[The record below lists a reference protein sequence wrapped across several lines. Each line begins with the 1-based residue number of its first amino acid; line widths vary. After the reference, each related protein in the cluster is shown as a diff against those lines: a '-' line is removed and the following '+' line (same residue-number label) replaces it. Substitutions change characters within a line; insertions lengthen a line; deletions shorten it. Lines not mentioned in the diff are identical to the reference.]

1 MTGIMG
7 AMPVLAESRTV
18 FVGRERELRLLRDHA
33 RRSHTEASGTVL
45 VSGDAGV
52 GKSRLV
58 GEFVSALPQ
67 GTVFVGGCLQLGVDG
82 LSYAPFTAVLRQLLR
97 ERGRAAF
104 EAAAPG
110 GTGEFARL
118 LPELGEV
125 PVLRPENRGILF
137 EQVLRL
143 FTQAAEDGGVTVVLE
158 DLHWADGAT
167 RDLLVFLVRNLDL
180 PGVQLVA
187 TYRSDDLHRTHPLRR
202 LLPELRR
209 APGVEP
215 LELAPFSREE
225 AGAQAAAI
233 RGADLTSHELDQLY
247 RRTEGVPLFVESL
260 ASAVGDP
267 SVGGHDVP
275 DQFRDLLLEPL
286 HRFDDTA
293 LSVLRVASV
302 GAVSGSI
309 EHEMLYHAAGLPE
322 RELETA
328 LHTLV
333 DANTLRADRTGYRF
347 RHALLRDA
355 VHGDLL
361 PGAHARLHMRFAQLI
376 DEYPDSVPF
385 DRRAA
390 EQAHHYNAAQELPSA
405 LQAAWWA
412 AVRAGD
418 TLAYG
423 EELDMLERVLALWDR
438 VPDARERV
446 QGRTWAEVASLAAGA
461 AVEAGRARRA
471 LELAD
476 EALAALPEDGGDD
489 HTLTVRAGLLRRRG
503 LARAADSCGSGITDL
518 VKALE
523 LHPPHMPG
531 YGLLLSILARESMV
545 HRADRRHTPEQE
557 RLRELERSGRSA
569 RALAEE
575 AIALA
580 DPAEQSGMCAAADAR
595 ITLGGLHMDAGDL
608 EGGRPLIEA
617 AIRYAAEVRD
627 PSLEAR
633 GAGNL
638 GHFLRELG
646 HHEEGLAVLEES
658 LARHEAMGWAAV
670 HKTFNHQNRAEIHF
684 ELGNLVK
691 ARGILETVLRSHP
704 SSKHRFY
711 VDAVLARTA
720 AAQGDPEAA
729 RRTMRVSGRADALA
743 SHRMNIVQL
752 SLLALLE
759 ADLVAGDV
767 DDALVL
773 AERTL
778 ERLVL
783 ESAHG
788 YTWPMAEAMAEAAR
802 RGAAP
807 GRPEGTV
814 ERARRVRDLVA
825 ALVAPMPAHGTAQH
839 AYRVSVGAHLAEADG
854 AGPDALLERWRES
867 VAAWEAT
874 PMRLHLARAR
884 LRAAEAAVAAGRR
897 DRAVAWVRQ
906 AHATARECG
915 AAPLAGAA
923 ADLARRMG
931 SGLEEDAAP
940 PAVPAGLTAR
950 EAEVARLL
958 VVGSTNAQ
966 IAERLFITAK
976 TASVHVS
983 NILAKLDVPNRAA
996 AGARLRELGLA

>member
-1 MTGIMG
+1 
-7 AMPVLAESRTV
+7 MPVLAESRTV

-225 AGAQAAAI
+225 AGVQAAAI
-233 RGADLTSHELDQLY
+233 RGADLTGHELDQLY

-355 VHGDLL
+355 VHSDLL

-476 EALAALPEDGGDD
+476 EALAALPEDGVDD

-617 AIRYAAEVRD
+617 AIRYAAEIRD
-627 PSLEAR
+627 PALEAR

-684 ELGNLVK
+684 ELGDLAK

-729 RRTMRVSGRADALA
+729 RRAMRVSGRADALA

-807 GRPEGTV
+807 GRPEGTA

-839 AYRVSVGAHLAEADG
+839 AYRVSVGAHLSEADG

-884 LRAAEAAVAAGRR
+884 LRAAEAAVAVGRR
-897 DRAVAWVRQ
+897 ERAVTWVRQ

-950 EAEVARLL
+950 ETEVARLL

-996 AGARLRELGLA
+996 AGVRLRELGLA

>member
-1 MTGIMG
+1 
-7 AMPVLAESRTV
+7 MPVLVESNTV
-18 FVGRERELRLLRDHA
+18 FVGREPELRLLRDHA
-33 RRSHTEASGTVL
+33 RRSHTEAPGAVL
-45 VSGDAGV
+45 VGGDAGV

-67 GTVFVGGCLQLGVDG
+67 GSVFVGGCLQLGVDG

-97 ERGRAAF
+97 ERGREAF
-104 EAAAPG
+104 ETAAPG
-110 GTGEFARL
+110 GVGEFSRL

-125 PVLRPENRGILF
+125 PAQRPENRGILF

-143 FTQAAEDGGVTVVLE
+143 LNQAAEDGGVTVVLE

-180 PGVQLVA
+180 PGVQIVA

-209 APGVEP
+209 APGVEA
-215 LELAPFSREE
+215 LELAPLSRDE

-233 RGADLTSHELDQLY
+233 RGTALTHHEMDELY
-247 RRTEGVPLFVESL
+247 RRTEGVPLFVESF
-260 ASAVGDP
+260 AESVGDP
-267 SVGGHDVP
+267 AGDDHGVP

-293 LSVLRVASV
+293 MSVLRVASV

-309 EHEMLYHAAGLPE
+309 EHEMLYHAAGLAE
-322 RELETA
+322 RELEPA
-328 LHTLV
+328 LRTLV
-333 DANTLRADRTGYRF
+333 DANVLRADRTGYRF

-355 VHGDLL
+355 VHGELL
-361 PGAHARLHMRFAQLI
+361 PGPHARLHMRFAQLI
-376 DEYPDSVPF
+376 DEYPNSVPL

-412 AVRAGD
+412 AVRASD

-446 QGRTWAEVASLAAGA
+446 QGLSWAEVVSRAAGA
-461 AVEAGRARRA
+461 AVEAGRPRRA
-471 LELAD
+471 LDLAD
-476 EALAALPEDGGDD
+476 EALATLSEDDRDD
-489 HTLTVRAGLLRRRG
+489 HTLMVRACLLRRRG
-503 LARAADSCGSGITDL
+503 LARAEEACGSGIIDL
-518 VKALE
+518 ITALE

-531 YGLLLSILARESMV
+531 YVILLAILARETMV
-545 HRADRRHTPEQE
+545 HRGDRRGTPGQE
-557 RLRELERSGRSA
+557 RLKELDKAGRST

-580 DPAEQSGMCAAADAR
+580 GSAGQEDMCAAADAR
-595 ITLGGLHMDAGDL
+595 ITLGGLHMDSGDL
-608 EGGRPLIEA
+608 ERGRPLIEE
-617 AIRYAAEVRD
+617 AIGYAAEISD

-658 LARHEAMGWAAV
+658 LARHEAMGWASV
-670 HKTFNHQNRAEIHF
+670 HKTFNHQNRAEIYF
-684 ELGNLVK
+684 ELGDLAG
-691 ARGILETVLRSHP
+691 ARRIVEAVLRTHP
-704 SSKHRFY
+704 LNKHRYY
-711 VDAVLARTA
+711 VDAVLVRAA
-720 AAQGDPEAA
+720 AAQGDLAAA
-729 RRTMRVSGRADALA
+729 RRAMQVPGRSDALT
-743 SHRMNIVQL
+743 SQRMNIVQL

-759 ADLVAGDV
+759 TDLAAGAV
-767 DDALVL
+767 DDALAVS
-773 AERTL
+773 ERTL

-788 YTWPMAEAMAEAAR
+788 YTWPMADVMAEAAR
-802 RGAAP
+802 LGTVS
-807 GRPEGTV
+807 GRPHETV
-814 ERARRVRDLVA
+814 DLARRVRDLVA
-825 ALVAPMPAHGTAQH
+825 DLVTLMPAHGTAQQ
-839 AYRVSVGAHLAEADG
+839 AYRASVAARLAAVDG
-854 AGPDALLERWRES
+854 ADPAPLLERWTAAVE
-867 VAAWEAT
+867 AWEAT
-874 PMRLHLARAR
+874 PMRLHLAGAR
-884 LRAAEAAVAAGRR
+884 LRAAEAAMAAG
-897 DRAVAWVRQ
+897 DRGRALEWVRR
-906 AHATARECG
+906 AHAAAEECG
-915 AAPLAGAA
+915 AVPLADAA

-931 SGLEEDAAP
+931 AGLVEDAAP
-940 PAVPAGLTAR
+940 PTAPAGLTAR

-958 VVGSTNAQ
+958 AVGSTNAQ
-966 IAERLFITAK
+966 IAGELFITPK

-983 NILAKLDVPNRAA
+983 NILAKLDVPNRAT

>member
-33 RRSHTEASGTVL
+33 RLSHTEASGTVL

-58 GEFVSALPQ
+58 GEFVSALPR

-143 FTQAAEDGGVTVVLE
+143 FTQAAGEGGVTVVLE

-233 RGADLTSHELDQLY
+233 RGADLTGHELDQLY

-617 AIRYAAEVRD
+617 AIRYAAEIRD

-684 ELGNLVK
+684 ELGDLAK

-759 ADLVAGDV
+759 ADLVAGNV

-778 ERLVL
+778 ERLAL

-788 YTWPMAEAMAEAAR
+788 YTWPMAEAMAEAVR

-807 GRPEGTV
+807 GRPEGTA

-839 AYRVSVGAHLAEADG
+839 AYRVSVGAHLSEADG
-854 AGPDALLERWRES
+854 AGPDALLDRWRES

-950 EAEVARLL
+950 ETEVARLL

-966 IAERLFITAK
+966 IAERLFITPK